1 MAISRAKKETI
12 VKRTG
17 EILKSSLLFFVDFSR
32 AKTGMI
38 NEFKKTIREFGGTY
52 TIVKKTL
59 IKVALKDSDRA
70 VEWVDAHS
78 GTMGMVYAQTSD
90 TQIELAKAIQKFI
103 KDNNGKVKTKDALMI
118 VGGYVEADFWDRQ
131 QVVRLAQIPT
141 KDVLQGQLV
150 NIVSY
155 PLAGFVR
162 TLAGIL
168 QQFMLTLKEIE
179 RTKSQTA

>member
-52 TIVKKTL
+52 TL